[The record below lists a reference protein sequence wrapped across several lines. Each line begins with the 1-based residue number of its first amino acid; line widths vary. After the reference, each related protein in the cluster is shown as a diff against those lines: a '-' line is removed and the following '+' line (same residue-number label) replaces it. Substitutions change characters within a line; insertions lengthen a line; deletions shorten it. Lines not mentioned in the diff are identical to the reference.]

1 MRYGEM
7 IDTLQ
12 SGGSGFAN
20 GLFNSVACKWNIF
33 VVTRAFFLWDLCLK
47 LRAFLK
53 RFFATDVITK
63 TQNLVILL
71 AS

>member
-33 VVTRAFFLWDLCLK
+33 VVTRAFF
-47 LRAFLK
+47 FVG
-53 RFFATDVITK
+53 FMSK
-63 TQNLVILL
+63 TPCISETLFRN
-71 AS
+71 